1 MISIAGRPIETFSD
15 LQQAVFTRAGE
26 ELAVVIERNGERQT
40 LTVIPQ
46 LKEEPDGFGG
56 KLRIGL
62 LGVRHNPEG
71 GIKFEQLGPI
81 AALEEGAERTWFI
94 VETTFRYL
102 GKLVTGRESADQLG
116 GPIAMAKAAGD
127 AASAGFFQFINVV
140 AFLSVSIGLIN
151 LFPIPMLD
159 GGHLVYYAI
168 EAVRGKPL
176 GENAQEWGFRIGFS
190 FVIMLMVIGTWNDVV
205 RMLTMAF
212 GG

>member
-1 MISIAGRPIETFSD
+1 MSAWARCRPSK
-15 LQQAVFTRAGE
+15 QVS
-26 ELAVVIERNGERQT
+26 
-40 LTVIPQ
+40 
-46 LKEEPDGFGG
+46 
-56 KLRIGL
+56 
-62 LGVRHNPEG
+62 
-71 GIKFEQLGPI
+71 
-81 AALEEGAERTWFI
+81 ERTWFI
-94 VETTFRYL
+94 VDTTFRYL

-127 AASAGFFQFINVV
+127 AASIGFFQFVSVI

-176 GENAQEWGFRIGFS
+176 GERAQEWGFRIGFS
-190 FVIMLMVIGTWNDVV
+190 LVIMLMVVGTWNDLMRVATV
-205 RMLTMAF
+205 WF